1 LAEVAVV
8 KTPAGSDELRAQF
21 LRDYKLAAEDAGFED
36 IPIEPGTD
44 AYFIA
49 EGVAQLCLIGIT
61 NESLH
66 ADDAN
71 VLTATGKALDKH
83 REAIGLD
90 IVEPG
95 GSSGKIKVTIAG
107 STTIPN
113 GQQGK
118 FPNGLRFSVVGTF
131 VNPADQE
138 EIDITAIDTG
148 TLTNFPGGTV
158 VSFVSPPTNV
168 AAEAVVSSAFP
179 MTGGTDEETDDRKRD
194 RILNVLRN
202 KPGGGNWSQL
212 RQIVLDEFG
221 FIKDCY
227 VYPAPG
233 GPSSQLVVPVRDF
246 DPANNDFSRAPSA
259 ALLQAIRN
267 VIQADANTGVETSVR
282 AAGEE
287 DADFGIQIEIPEST
301 LSGGN
306 GSGWTDPAPWP
317 SLEVADAGNVTITAV
332 TSNDVITVDAAT
344 AVEPIDGQTH
354 IAWWS
359 PADRKFYTAL
369 VTGSTGAT
377 TAWVLTLDRPL
388 VGKNGVGPAVGD
400 YISPNAQNLQK
411 YGDTWVSLFNELGPG
426 EVTEDANR
434 LGRSL
439 RHPLAADEDPS
450 SLTNAALTRLVR
462 AHPEITDIE
471 YAYSPTTAP
480 TVPATV
486 ADPPNI
492 LLPGHLGFYPV

>member
-1 LAEVAVV
+1 MAEVAVV

-44 AYFIA
+44 AFFIG
-49 EGVAQLCLIGIT
+49 EGVGQVSLIGIT

-66 ADDAN
+66 AADAN
-71 VLTATGKALDKH
+71 HLTATGVALDRH
-83 REAIGLD
+83 REAFQIP
-90 IVEPG
+90 IVEPA

-118 FPNGLRFSVVGTF
+118 LPNGLRFSVVGTY
-131 VNPADQE
+131 VNPADQSE
-138 EIDITAIDTG
+138 VDVTAIDTG
-148 TLTNFPGGTV
+148 TLTNFPGGSI

-168 AAEAVVSSAFP
+168 ATEAVVSSEFP
-179 MTGGTDEETDDRKRD
+179 LSGGTDEETDERKRD

-202 KPGGGNWSQL
+202 KPAGGNWAQI

-221 FIKDCY
+221 FVRDCY

-233 GPSSQLVVPVRDF
+233 GPSSQLIVPVRDF

-287 DADFGIQIEIPEST
+287 SADFGIQIEIPAST

-306 GSGWTDPAPWP
+306 GSGWTDPDPWP
-317 SLEVADAGNVTITAV
+317 ALEVADAGNVTITAV
-332 TSNDVITVDAAT
+332 TSNDEITVDAETAT
-344 AVEPIDGQTH
+344 EPVDGQTH
-354 IAWWS
+354 IDWWS

-369 VTGSTGAT
+369 VTDHSGTAGAY
-377 TAWVLTLDRPL
+377 VLTLDRPL
-388 VGKNGVGPAVGD
+388 VGKDGVGPAAGD
-400 YISPNAQNLQK
+400 YISPSAQNLQK
-411 YGDTWVSLFNELGPG
+411 YGDTWVSLFNDLGPG
-426 EVTEDANR
+426 EVTSDANR
-434 LGRSL
+434 LPRSK
-439 RHPLAADEDPS
+439 RHPFATDEDPS
-450 SLTNAALTRLVR
+450 SLTNAALGFLSRQ
-462 AHPEITDIE
+462 HPEITDYD
-471 YAYSPTTAP
+471 YAYSPTTSP

-492 LLPGHLGFYPV
+492 LVPRHLAFYEI